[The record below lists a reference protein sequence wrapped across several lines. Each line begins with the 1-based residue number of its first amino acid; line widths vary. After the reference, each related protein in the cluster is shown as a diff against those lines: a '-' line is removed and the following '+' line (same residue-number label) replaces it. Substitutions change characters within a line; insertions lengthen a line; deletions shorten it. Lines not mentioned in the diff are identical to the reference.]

1 MAKVT
6 FLGDVR
12 GYSVGDDG
20 RIWLSID
27 ESSPSQEAQLFVH
40 DLTKNFN
47 PSNGKAGFGSRD
59 VPCPIKPGFSSY
71 RVALS
76 KEEASGIAHGS
87 VVELTVDFFFVRRVV
102 FVPGRNGKAGRWAG
116 IPEMFHEVLS
126 VKPATS
132 MPSHRLDRSPD
143 TVGAPSGGSGSG
155 GGNKSK

>member
-20 RIWLSID
+20 RIWLSVD
-27 ESSPSQEAQLFVH
+27 ESEPSREAQLFVH

-71 RVALS
+71 RVALT

-87 VVELTVDFFFVRRVV
+87 VVELTVDFFFVLYFPERYRRRHVHHDQAV
-102 FVPGRNGKAGRWAG
+102 RYLNINYPR
-116 IPEMFHEVLS
+116 
-126 VKPATS
+126 
-132 MPSHRLDRSPD
+132 
-143 TVGAPSGGSGSG
+143 
-155 GGNKSK
+155 